1 MNFVQLDVFH
11 SYIET
16 KGFIKARL
24 FSNGFELYEIQDFQK
39 YHFGGKTL
47 FYLPVRM
54 GVWNMKILQL
64 DMLNS

>member
-39 YHFGGKTL
+39 YHFGDKTL

-54 GVWNMKILQL
+54 GV
-64 DMLNS
+64 